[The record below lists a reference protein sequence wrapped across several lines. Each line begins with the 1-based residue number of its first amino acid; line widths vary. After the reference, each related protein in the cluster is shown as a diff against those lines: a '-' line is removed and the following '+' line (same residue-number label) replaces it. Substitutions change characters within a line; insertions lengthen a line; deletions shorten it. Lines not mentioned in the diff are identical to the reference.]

1 MANAL
6 IGYTGFVGSNL
17 LRQAPF
23 EGRYNTKNVEAIAG
37 QTYDL
42 VVVAGAPAEKWKANR
57 NPEADGKAIGRLTAA
72 LEQVNAAQVV
82 LISTVD
88 VYPDP
93 VEVDEGTE
101 LDAEKATPFG
111 RHRFGLEVFLA
122 ARFNTLVL
130 RLPVIYGPG
139 LKKNVISD
147 LLHDHHLEV
156 VHADSV
162 FQFYGLDRLWTDVQ
176 AALAARLRLVNLVTE
191 PLSVRE
197 VAKEAFGME
206 LDHRPKE
213 INPARYDVRTRFAE
227 QLGGKG
233 DYLQAKA
240 QVVAGIA
247 DFVRKQRQRQE
258 RGSNG

>member
-23 EGRYNTKNVEAIAG
+23 EGRYNTTNVEAIAG

-42 VVVAGAPAEKWKANR
+42 VVVAGTPAEKWKANR

-88 VYPDP
+88 VYPEP
-93 VEVDEGTE
+93 VKVDEGTE
-101 LDAEKATPFG
+101 IDAEKATPFG

-130 RLPVIYGPG
+130 RLPVIYGQG
-139 LKKNVISD
+139 LKKNVLFD
-147 LLHDHHLEV
+147 LLHDRNLEV
-156 VHADSV
+156 VHADSAY
-162 FQFYGLDRLWTDVQ
+162 QFYGLDRLWGDVQ
-176 AALAARLRLVNLVTE
+176 GALAARLRLVNLVTE
-191 PLSVRE
+191 PVPVRE

-206 LDHRPKE
+206 LDHQPKE
-213 INPARYDVRTRFAE
+213 IIPAKYDVRSRFAAE
-227 QLGGKG
+227 LGGKG
-233 DYLQAKA
+233 DYLMTKA
-240 QVVAGIA
+240 QALAGIA
-247 DFVRKQRQRQE
+247 AFVQSQKAKR
-258 RGSNG
+258 

>member
-6 IGYTGFVGSNL
+6 VGYTGFVGSNL

-23 EGRYNTKNVEAIAG
+23 EGRYNSKNVEAIAG

-88 VYPDP
+88 VYPEP
-93 VEVDEGTE
+93 VEVDEGAE
-101 LDAEKATPFG
+101 IDSEKATPFG

-130 RLPVIYGPG
+130 RLPVLYGPG
-139 LKKNVISD
+139 LKKNVLFD
-147 LLHDHHLEV
+147 LLHEHNLEV

-162 FQFYGLDRLWTDVQ
+162 YQFYGLDRLWADVQ
-176 AALAARLRLVNLVTE
+176 AALAARLRVVNLVTE
-191 PLSVRE
+191 PASVRE

-206 LDHRPKE
+206 LENRPKE
-213 INPARYDVRTRFAE
+213 THPAKYDVRSRFAE
-227 QLGGKG
+227 QLGGKDG
-233 DYLQAKA
+233 YLLEKA
-240 QVVAGIA
+240 QALADIA
-247 DFVRKQRQRQE
+247 DFVRKQK
-258 RGSNG
+258 RGS

>member
-6 IGYTGFVGSNL
+6 VGYTGFVGSNL

-42 VVVAGAPAEKWKANR
+42 LVVAGAPAEKWKANR

-88 VYPDP
+88 VYPEP
-93 VEVDEGTE
+93 VEVDEG
-101 LDAEKATPFG
+101 AEIDSEQATPFG

-122 ARFNTLVL
+122 ARFNTLVV
-130 RLPVIYGPG
+130 RLPIIYGPG
-139 LKKNVISD
+139 LKKNVLFD
-147 LLHDHHLEV
+147 LLHEHNLEV
-156 VHADSV
+156 VHADSA
-162 FQFYGLDRLWTDVQ
+162 FQFYGLDRLWADVQ
-176 AALAARLRLVNLVTE
+176 AALAARLRVVNLVSE
-191 PLSVRE
+191 PVSVRE

-206 LDHRPKE
+206 FDNQPKE
-213 INPARYDVRTRFAE
+213 ANPAKYDVRSRFAKE
-227 QLGGKG
+227 LGGKNG
-233 DYLQAKA
+233 YLQTKEQAL
-240 QVVAGIA
+240 AGIA
-247 DFVRKQRQRQE
+247 AFVQAQRQKR
-258 RGSNG
+258 

>member
-23 EGRYNTKNVEAIAG
+23 EGRYNTKNVETIAG

-88 VYPDP
+88 VYPEP

-101 LDAEKATPFG
+101 IDSEKATPFG
-111 RHRFGLEVFLA
+111 RHRFGLEVFLT
-122 ARFNTLVL
+122 ARFHTLVL
-130 RLPVIYGPG
+130 RLPVLYGQG
-139 LKKNVISD
+139 LKKNVLHD
-147 LLHDHHLEV
+147 LLHDQNLEV

-162 FQFYGLDRLWTDVQ
+162 YQFYGLDRLWADVQ
-176 AALAARLRLVNLVTE
+176 AALAAQLRLVNLVTE

-197 VAKEAFGME
+197 VAKAAFGME
-206 LDHRPKE
+206 LDNQPKE
-213 INPARYDVRTRFAE
+213 IIPAKYDVRSRFAGE
-227 QLGGKG
+227 LGGKG
-233 DYLQAKA
+233 DYLLAKEQAL
-240 QVVAGIA
+240 AGIA
-247 DFVRKQRQRQE
+247 AFVRAQRVKR
-258 RGSNG
+258 

>member
-6 IGYTGFVGSNL
+6 VGYTGFVGSNL

-23 EGRYNTKNVEAIAG
+23 EGRYNTKNVETLAG

-93 VEVDEGTE
+93 VEVDEGAE
-101 LDAEKATPFG
+101 IDAEKATPFG

-130 RLPVIYGPG
+130 RMPVVYGAG
-139 LKKNVISD
+139 LKKNVIFD
-147 LLHDHHLEV
+147 LLHDNHLEV

-162 FQFYGLDRLWTDVQ
+162 YQFYGLDRLWADVQ
-176 AALAARLRLVNLVTE
+176 AALAARLRVVNLVGE

-197 VAKEAFGME
+197 VAKGAFGME
-206 LDHRPKE
+206 FENTPKE
-213 INPARYDVRTRFAE
+213 TNPARYDVRSRFAE
-227 QLGGKG
+227 ALGGKG
-233 DYLQAKA
+233 AYLQDKA
-240 QVVAGIA
+240 QALAGIA
-247 DFVRKQRQRQE
+247 QFVQAQKPKRPP
-258 RGSNG
+258 G

>member
-6 IGYTGFVGSNL
+6 LGYTGFVGSNL
-17 LRQAPF
+17 LRHAPF
-23 EGRYNTKNVEAIAG
+23 EGRFNSKDVEGIAG

-88 VYPDP
+88 VYPEP
-93 VEVDEGTE
+93 VDVDEG
-101 LDAEKATPFG
+101 AEIDSERATPFG

-139 LKKNVISD
+139 LKKNVLFD
-147 LLHDHHLEV
+147 LLQEHNLEV
-156 VHADSV
+156 VHADSA
-162 FQFYGLDRLWTDVQ
+162 FQFYGLDRLWADVQ
-176 AALAARLRLVNLVTE
+176 AALAARLRVVNLVSE
-191 PLSVRE
+191 PVPVRE
-197 VAKEAFGME
+197 VAKEAYGMDFE
-206 LDHRPKE
+206 NRPKE
-213 INPARYDVRTRFAE
+213 ANPAKYDVRSRFAKE
-227 QLGGKG
+227 LGGKG
-233 DYLQAKA
+233 DYLLDKA
-240 QVVAGIA
+240 QALAGIA
-247 DFVRKQRQRQE
+247 DFVRRQREQG